1 MQMEAQL
8 QESDTES
15 ASGGSTKAND
25 DFKEASSAYKDLV
38 SRLQL
43 NSFVFWGDNE
53 MFGNEKGSLPKSFG
67 EVSNG
72 DLLALLSEPF
82 GGNSQIIRQ
91 ADDLTVTRFKVKI
104 KRLQKGSRTE
114 NHNGC

>member
-15 ASGGSTKAND
+15 ASGGSTKANN

-72 DLLALLSEPF
+72 NLLALLSEPF
-82 GGNSQIIRQ
+82 GGNSQIIR
-91 ADDLTVTRFKVKI
+91 
-104 KRLQKGSRTE
+104 
-114 NHNGC
+114 